1 MLWLIPV
8 LLSFDII
15 EALVPVIIILVL
27 IAAAAGLTRGT
38 DIFALFGLGTIMGFA
53 NSGSGRVGKGLKG
66 TRYGAD
72 SIKRG
77 RAAGKAKNGLVAN
90 ARKAKAKYGKDKAR
104 SIEAK
109 KNLRDRSAK
118 KTEKRLNTLK
128 EKGLEKS
135 PTAKRLQK
143 KLDKINSATKREEKV
158 RGVPDK
164 LVSMPAGLEPKDAV
178 ALALGGMAVSRS
190 TRKGLEKTAKHIQK
204 LNERLATARD
214 KEQKGI
220 GEHMSRMSIYSQENE
235 RRLNKNLKKGKNTQK
250 TIGNF
255 GDIPTTTRVVS
266 VGREGVRIGHVPKF
280 TNYVKTVN
288 SRSTPVN
295 LHKAPKQ
302 KLFLSLG
309 GNTNPG
315 TVGPMKVLKIPKS
328 AFIQKGAIY
337 SIAMAGLQHRWI
349 KQIESGG
356 PHAERAAKRLNK
368 LNEVVAKAHYSDK
381 KDKLSA
387 PEAFELAERGDLR
400 SKYAR
405 RHNDIVSFALPIP
418 GGGLVGSLIGRR
430 FHEEKLQRLEHENYL
445 LYLERRKGYDK
456 IKRDMEASKDH
467 TILHPIVGK
476 HGSKS
481 LENKRKKLW
490 LDAYTTA
497 SKGIK

>member
-53 NSGSGRVGKGLKG
+53 NSGSGRVGRGLKG
-66 TRYGAD
+66 TRYGSD

-77 RAAGKAKNGLVAN
+77 RAAGKAKNGLVKSAK
-90 ARKAKAKYGKDKAR
+90 KAKAQYKKDKER
-104 SIEAK
+104 RI
-109 KNLRDRSAK
+109 
-118 KTEKRLNTLK
+118 KTLAEQREKRAMRTEERLDKLQ
-128 EKGLEKS
+128 EKGLGNS
-135 PTAKRLQK
+135 PKAKRLEK
-143 KLDKINSATKREEKV
+143 RLDKINSVMKREGKIK
-158 RGVPDK
+158 GVPNKVDT
-164 LVSMPAGLEPKDAV
+164 LPPDLDPKEAV
-178 ALALGGMAVSRS
+178 NIALDGMAVSRS
-190 TRKGLEKTAKHIQK
+190 TRRRLVKTTKRIQK
-204 LNERLATARD
+204 VNRRLATARYN
-214 KEQKGI
+214 EQKSIIDHFGD
-220 GEHMSRMSIYSQENE
+220 MKIYSQNGI
-235 RRLNKNLKKGKNTQK
+235 NK
-250 TIGNF
+250 F

-337 SIAMAGLQHRWI
+337 SIAMAWLQHRWI

-368 LNEVVAKAHYSDK
+368 HNEVVAKAYYSDK
-381 KDKLSA
+381 KDKLTA
-387 PEAFELAERGDLR
+387 PEALELAERGDLR

-405 RHNDIVSFALPIP
+405 RLENLVTFALPIP